1 MAASP
6 PHAEPLPQVWR
17 RVAAARGAG
26 DVCRAVACP
35 GSPRRPAQGIRVGAG
50 LMRPRSHGVR
60 SAPFA
65 STGHKAR

>member
-50 LMRPRSHGVR
+50 
-60 SAPFA
+60 
-65 STGHKAR
+65 